1 MSIEQKIA
9 QLLAESKKL
18 EAKEEVVEEQK
29 VEEVVAEEQQVSEEQ
44 VADEKITLGAL
55 FEGEEFSE
63 EFKSKAAE
71 IFEAAVTARV
81 KQEVAKIEESAA
93 EALVTE
99 SEELKE
105 GLVDKVDGYLDYVV
119 EQWMQ
124 KNELALDRGIKVEI
138 FESFVS
144 GMKDLLESH
153 YIDVPEEKFDLME
166 SVDAKAK
173 KLEEQVDALTAKNV
187 ELQAQLKTIAKETQ
201 IAEASAGL
209 SDLEVEKFK
218 ALAEELAYDDEE
230 SFAKKLALVKESI
243 AKAPKAKAVVE
254 SVVTDT
260 PVALT
265 EEVQVDPSMKKYLN
279 AIKPR

>member
-18 EAKEEVVEEQK
+18 EAEEVKEEQ
-29 VEEVVAEEQQVSEEQ
+29 VEEVVAEEQQVSEEKT
-44 VADEKITLGAL
+44 VAEETITLGAL

-81 KQEVAKIEESAA
+81 KQEVAKIEEST
-93 EALVTE
+93 EEKLVTE
-99 SEELKE
+99 SEQLKE

-173 KLEEQVDALTAKNV
+173 ELEEQVDALTAKNV
-187 ELQAQLKTIAKETQ
+187 ELQAQLKAIAKDSQ
-201 IAEASAGL
+201 IAEASEGL

-254 SVVTDT
+254 SVVTDA
-260 PVALT
+260 PIALT
-265 EEVQVDPSMKKYLN
+265 EEVQVDPSMKQYLR